1 MSSDLAVLKVKQ
13 IIKDHTKDREAT
25 VRGWVRSVR
34 NSKAFSFI
42 VLNDGSCQDSLQIVL
57 DANMEGYADAASLLT
72 GSSVEVTG
80 LLVESQGKGQNIEM
94 QARKVKIYG
103 RADESYPIQKKGT
116 SLEFLREVAHLRPR
130 TNLFGAIF
138 RIRHT
143 LAFATHEFFND
154 LGFYYLNT
162 PIITGI
168 DAEGAGEMFNV
179 STLDLHNP
187 PRTPKGDVDYSKDY
201 FGKSVNLTVSGQLEA
216 ECFACGMGAVY
227 TFGPTFRSENS
238 NTFRHLSEFW
248 MIEPEVAFAGLD
260 DVAELATAYIKHLI
274 SAVLAKNPD
283 DLAFLDSRREKGDE
297 AVVPV
302 LEHVLKSP
310 FVKITY
316 TEAMEICRNSSRKFE
331 FSTEWGHELQ
341 TEHERFLAEEHFK
354 SPVIVTDY
362 PKDVKAFYMKLNEDG
377 KTVRA
382 MDVLVPGVGEIIGG
396 SQREEN
402 LEKLQARMKAMHMNE
417 EALNWYL
424 DLRRF
429 GTVPHAGFGLGFERF
444 VMYVTGVKNIR
455 DTIAFPR
462 TPKNCE
468 F

>member
-1 MSSDLAVLKVKQ
+1 MSEILKVKT
-13 IIKDHTKDREAT
+13 IVAEHIKDREAS

-34 NSKAFSFI
+34 NSKAFSFLVI
-42 VLNDGSCQDSLQIVL
+42 NDGSCQESLQVVL
-57 DANMEGYADAASLLT
+57 DGSMEGYADAASLLT
-72 GSSVEVTG
+72 GSSVCVTG
-80 LLVESQGKGQNIEM
+80 KLVESQGKGQNIEM
-94 QARKVKIYG
+94 QATKVEVIG
-103 RADESYPIQKKGT
+103 RADDTYPIQKKGT

-143 LAFATHEFFND
+143 LAFATHEFFNSQ
-154 LGFYYLNT
+154 GFYYINT

-179 STLDLHNP
+179 STLGMDNP
-187 PRTPKGDVDYSKDY
+187 PRTDKGEVDYSKDY

-216 ECFACGMGAVY
+216 ECFACGMGSVY

-248 MIEPEVAFAGLD
+248 MIEPEVAFADLD
-260 DVAELATAYIKHLI
+260 DVADLATAYIKHLI
-274 SAVLAKNPD
+274 NAVLTRNPS
-283 DLAFLDSRREKGDE
+283 DLAFLDSRREKGE
-297 AVVPV
+297 EQVVPV

-316 TEAMEICRNSSRKFE
+316 TEAMDICAKSGKKFE
-331 FSTEWGHELQ
+331 YPTIWGHELQ
-341 TEHERFLAEEHFK
+341 TEHERFLTEEHFK
-354 SPVIVTDY
+354 APVIVTDY
-362 PKDVKAFYMKLNEDG
+362 PKDVKAFYMKQGPDG

-396 SQREEN
+396 SQREED
-402 LEKLQARMKAMHMNE
+402 LERLQARMRDMHMNE
-417 EALNWYL
+417 EALKWYL

-455 DTIAFPR
+455 DAIPFPR